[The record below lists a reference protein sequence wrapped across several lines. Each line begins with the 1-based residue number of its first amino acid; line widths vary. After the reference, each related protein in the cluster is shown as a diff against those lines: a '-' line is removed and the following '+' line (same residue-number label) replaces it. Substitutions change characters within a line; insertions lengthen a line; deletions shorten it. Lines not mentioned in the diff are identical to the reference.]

1 MRSFRELFLAA
12 AMTLVLSAC
21 QSGGQGGPSL
31 TPLESERAYPLYT
44 KLTVYWG
51 ADKTGTK
58 TDVFVR
64 RFDKDGRLALCGF
77 RTPGPGI
84 DEVGIN
90 KWFRNARLMVD
101 DEVIAAASFIVP
113 RQVKAH
119 QWDAVARC
127 VQTDLDA
134 TVMRLYSGMRIQ
146 GEGVTV
152 LF

>member
-1 MRSFRELFLAA
+1 MRKLRDMFLAA
-12 AMTLVLSAC
+12 ALTLVVSAC

-58 TDVFVR
+58 TDVYVR
-64 RFDKDGRLALCGF
+64 RFDKEGRLALCGF
-77 RTPGPGI
+77 RTPGTGI
-84 DEVGIN
+84 DEVGIT

-113 RQVKAH
+113 RQAKA
-119 QWDAVARC
+119 QQYDAEARC
-127 VQTDLDA
+127 VQTDLEA

-146 GEGVTV
+146 GGNVTV